1 MTFNSIVSS
10 RKLNNPLARLGTNMT
25 TMSVSYQSLGND
37 RMVRIT
43 EDGYDLGV
51 VLSLG
56 NGIGLCESPLPFSGY
71 RTLGPWSP
79 SSPMAINW
87 ARFFITRVDL

>member
-1 MTFNSIVSS
+1 MTFNAIVSS

-43 EDGYDLGV
+43 EDGNDLWYGI
-51 VLSLG
+51 G
-56 NGIGLCESPLPFSGY
+56 NRIGLCFSESSLPFSSY
-71 RTLGPWSP
+71 
-79 SSPMAINW
+79 
-87 ARFFITRVDL
+87 